1 MENEVSEDKVEEVS
15 EEKKPVKKTTSR
27 KPRATKKVAEESPVE
42 VVNVVVEEA
51 KVSTEEG
58 QEVITGPKK
67 PKPARASNMNSK
79 EDNTLSSRAADAAL
93 AKKTDA
99 TKEEPEK
106 EKVALWSEKNIRWSG
121 VGTLTKGYNIVD
133 EEAAEQWVTKA
144 GIRKATP
151 QEVATHYGK

>member
-1 MENEVSEDKVEEVS
+1 MENEVSEDRVNEVS

-27 KPRATKKVAEESPVE
+27 KPRATKKAAEEAPVE
-42 VVNVVVEEA
+42 IESVVVEEA

-67 PKPARASNMNSK
+67 PKPARSSNMKSN
-79 EDNTLSSRAADAAL
+79 EENTLSSRAADAAL
-93 AKKTDA
+93 AKKVDTA
-99 TKEEPEK
+99 KEEPEA

-151 QEVATHYGK
+151 QEVAAHYGK